1 MNLDD
6 EAERIAA
13 LHPCAGWSIFGRVG
27 PWQPEH
33 AVPKRPPR
41 ERLTEAQIANRV
53 AMDLAAMD
61 GGWQSEAIDN
71 LHLGEFVI
79 RVDLDKTMSIAIR
92 AMEAL
97 NNRLDSLVV
106 HPTAMTREQCTAWA
120 RSGFPLVY
128 TSDESA
134 AADPKAASAR
144 PFSTKRHHKRQ
155 AWMQGERQRREAK
168 RR

>member
-41 ERLTEAQIANRV
+41 ERLTEAQIENRV

-61 GGWQSEAIDN
+61 GGWPSEPINNAVSERPGPPE
-71 LHLGEFVI
+71 LRAFWQ
-79 RVDLDKTMSIAIR
+79 RIAE
-92 AMEAL
+92 MLE
-97 NNRLDSLVV
+97 
-106 HPTAMTREQCTAWA
+106 PTESYEPGQPLKRFRTGNKQNTRTYA
-120 RSGFPLVY
+120 
-128 TSDESA
+128 
-134 AADPKAASAR
+134 
-144 PFSTKRHHKRQ
+144 TKSHHKRQ